1 MLSMSSLQATT
12 ITTSTLL
19 DAEVSVDGGVAG
31 CSGQVLSLSVGN
43 VLAVS
48 LDVPLGEP
56 EVDEE
61 HLVAGLVVAHAE
73 VVGLDVAVDE
83 VPVVDVL
90 DPGDHLVHQHQHGL
104 QRKLSEGVF
113 KEGFEG
119 FSHEVH
125 HEDVVVACICRKIPS
140 VEQ

>member
-48 LDVPLGEP
+48 LDVPFREA

-61 HLVAGLVVAHAE
+61 HLVADLVQTDAE
-73 VVGLDVAVDE
+73 VVGFDVAVDE

-90 DPGDHLVHQHQHGL
+90 DPRDHLVGQHQDCLEGELPEAGL
-104 QRKLSEGVF
+104 
-113 KEGFEG
+113 KE
-119 FSHEVH
+119 
-125 HEDVVVACICRKIPS
+125 RL
-140 VEQ
+140 